1 MKTQIHWFVVGVLL
15 GLGAITSCG
24 DNIVSGGPI
33 DGRIFDDTPVGPA
46 DAADAPAD
54 VAAGMGGV
62 DLRSLSTF
70 VAVSGAGLS
79 NSNSSGT
86 TTLHGNVGLSPT
98 ATCLG
103 DGVPC
108 TATNPVITG
117 MLYANDPGGVAAQA
131 KTDLTAAYVDAT
143 SRPPGTTV
151 NDISGMILPPGVYTS
166 GSTMSI
172 AVGATVTLDAQNN
185 PNAVWIFQVGSS
197 LTVNNGAQV
206 LLINGAKAKNVF
218 WAVFATSTLGSNV
231 SFAGS
236 VFSGASNTVGTDS
249 VVVGRLLCTTGLITL
264 LSNDITLPPP

>member
-1 MKTQIHWFVVGVLL
+1 MC
-15 GLGAITSCG
+15 LGAIASCG
-24 DNIVSGGPI
+24 DNILPGAATDGSSI
-33 DGRIFDDTPVGPA
+33 DGTPVA
-46 DAADAPAD
+46 VADAPNGSEG
-54 VAAGMGGV
+54 VGGGPGPV

-103 DGVPC
+103 EGVPC

-117 MLYANDPGGVAAQA
+117 TFYANDSGGVAAQA
-131 KTDLTAAYVDAT
+131 KTDLTAAYVDAIA
-143 SRPPGTTV
+143 RPPGTTV
-151 NDISGMILPPGVYTS
+151 NDISEMILPPGVYTS

-172 AVGATVTLDAQNN
+172 AVGATVTLDAQND
-185 PNAVWIFQVGSS
+185 PNAVWIFQIGSS
-197 LTVNNGAQV
+197 LTVNNGAQI
-206 LLINGAKAKNVF
+206 LLVNGARAKNVF
-218 WAVFATSTLGSNV
+218 WAIFASSTLGSNV
-231 SFAGS
+231 SFVGTIFA
-236 VFSGASNTVGTDS
+236 GASNTAGTDS